1 MFEDT
6 FNEVTIAT
14 YIIGD
19 FAMHYFPSLVA
30 LALVNPSKLSTEPSQ
45 VVAQIWLGFALFL
58 TWDYFH
64 SKLLL

>member
-1 MFEDT
+1 
-6 FNEVTIAT
+6 
-14 YIIGD
+14 
-19 FAMHYFPSLVA
+19 MHYFPSLVA